1 MIFRIRRYARI
12 ALLAL
17 LLNCCATAASFAQS
31 TAEQTSPPAG
41 TNPSPVAVEK
51 SSQPAV
57 EEPSLPAA
65 EGPSTPDLQE
75 KSWQVL
81 QSGLHSKK
89 VAQRTEAVQAL
100 SLLSGNR
107 QAVRFSLRAMRDKNP
122 RVRAAAASTLG
133 ELHATNTIPALKA
146 ALSDKDPSVMLA
158 ATHALYVFKDPL
170 AYEVYYAI
178 LMGDK
183 KTSAG
188 VIHSQIDRLK
198 DPKQVAQM
206 GFEEGIGF
214 VPYAGIGY
222 EAYRQLR
229 KHDNSPVR
237 ATAAR
242 YLAQDP
248 DAVSEDALIQVALAD
263 KNVIVREAALDA
275 LAERNDS
282 KCIERLAKN
291 LDDEKYPVRYRT
303 AATII
308 HLGGATPRQ
317 PAAKQSPGPS

>member
-1 MIFRIRRYARI
+1 MAFRIRASTQI
-12 ALLAL
+12 ALLVF
-17 LLNCCATAASFAQS
+17 LLNCCATAPSFPQS
-31 TAEQTSPPAG
+31 VGEQTSPSSGKVPQSAAEK
-41 TNPSPVAVEK
+41 PS
-51 SSQPAV
+51 Q
-57 EEPSLPAA
+57 PAA
-65 EGPSTPDLQE
+65 EGPSAPDLQE
-75 KSWQVL
+75 KAWQVL
-81 QSGLHSKK
+81 QSGLHSRKA
-89 VAQRTEAVQAL
+89 AQRTEAVKAI
-100 SLLSGNR
+100 SLLAGNR
-107 QAVRFSLRAMRDKNP
+107 QAIRFTLRAMRDKNP

-146 ALSDKDPSVMLA
+146 ALSDKDASVMLA
-158 ATHALYVFKDPL
+158 AAHALYVFKDPL
-170 AYEVYYAI
+170 AYEVYYDI

-188 VIHSQIDRLK
+188 MIQSQIDRLK

-222 EAYRQLR
+222 EAYRQLM

-237 ATAAR
+237 AAAAR
-242 YLAQDP
+242 FLALDP

-275 LAERNDS
+275 LAERDDS
-282 KCIERLAKN
+282 KCIGRLPTN
-291 LDDEKYPVRYRT
+291 LDDDKYPVRYRT

-308 HLGGATPRQ
+308 HLGSAETRK
-317 PAAKQSPGPS
+317 PAAK